1 MRIST
6 ITTTTIM
13 TTIQYEAAWA
23 LTNIASGATE
33 HVQYLIRIGAVPP
46 FVHYVGTAANVEM
59 RLREQCVWAL
69 GNIAGDSADARNYV
83 LALGAID
90 ALKRLLVMPKL
101 STTILRNVAWTVSN
115 LCRGKPVVD
124 IQYVPQLLEILRQY
138 IYHNDTEMLSDASWG
153 ISYLSDATNDRVDLV
168 VQSGVCRRMVE
179 LLLYHD
185 DTVVAPA
192 LRTVGNILT
201 GNYEQTQTIINVGGL
216 QCLRHLLAHPKKSIR
231 KETPLP
237 MPRLAEQPTK

>member
-1 MRIST
+1 MLRGRFQTSVAASPSLISNT
-6 ITTTTIM
+6 YVCFFFQSI
-13 TTIQYEAAWA
+13 
-23 LTNIASGATE
+23 L
-33 HVQYLIRIGAVPP
+33 HVTLPP
-46 FVHYVGTAANVEM
+46 HIHT
-59 RLREQCVWAL
+59 Q
-69 GNIAGDSADARNYV
+69 
-83 LALGAID
+83 
-90 ALKRLLVMPKL
+90 
-101 STTILRNVAWTVSN
+101 
-115 LCRGKPVVD
+115 
-124 IQYVPQLLEILRQY
+124 VPQLLEILRQY